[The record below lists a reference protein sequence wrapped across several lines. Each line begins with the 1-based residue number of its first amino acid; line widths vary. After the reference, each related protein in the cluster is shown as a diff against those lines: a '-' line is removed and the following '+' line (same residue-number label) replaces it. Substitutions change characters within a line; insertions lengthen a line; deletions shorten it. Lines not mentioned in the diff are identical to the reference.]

1 MNKRPKELKNGDP
14 NEGHYLYMPKLATFR
29 TSNNYGTYLCRWPF
43 QDCFKRR
50 RKFIQP
56 VVDSLWKKWM
66 HDFFPY
72 LIVWQK
78 WHTNVRN
85 VKVCDVVLIQDSN
98 AIRGHGKLAQVTKD
112 KSGKDDNIRDVE
124 LRFKVQ
130 ESESTDNGQ
139 VDSRRHACISVHRI
153 VIILP
158 ANERTKWIVLY
169 GVYRV
174 RYSSNSD
181 RFGYFFCW
189 RIKRTLN

>member
-1 MNKRPKELKNGDP
+1 MSFPELQTVLFEVAKCMNKRPIELKNGDP
-14 NEGHYLYMPKLATFR
+14 NEGHHLYMPKLPTFR

-56 VVDSLWKKWM
+56 VVGFLWKKWM

-78 WHTNVRN
+78 WHTKVRN
-85 VKVCDVVLIQDSN
+85 VCDVVLIQDSN
-98 AIRGHGKLAQVTKD
+98 AIRGHGKLAQVTED
-112 KSGKDDNIRDVE
+112 KSGKDDNVRDVE
-124 LRFKVQ
+124 LRYKVQ

-139 VDSRRHACISVHRI
+139 VDSRRHTCISVHRI

-158 ANERTKWIVLY
+158 ANERTK
-169 GVYRV
+169 
-174 RYSSNSD
+174 
-181 RFGYFFCW
+181 
-189 RIKRTLN
+189 